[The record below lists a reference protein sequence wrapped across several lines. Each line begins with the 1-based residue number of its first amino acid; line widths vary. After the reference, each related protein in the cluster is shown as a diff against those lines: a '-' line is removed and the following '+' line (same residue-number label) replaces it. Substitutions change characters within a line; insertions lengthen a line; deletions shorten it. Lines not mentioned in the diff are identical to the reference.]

1 MLISKMYGNILSVG
15 YKLMQEKKDS
25 LSREEK
31 RKQKLDIILRNAA
44 KAFMERGYYK
54 TSLDDIASMQNVTKP
69 TLYYYIK
76 NKEDILV
83 KCEQEAC
90 VKINRLLD
98 VVLAGDGNGFQMLYK
113 FIYGYI
119 GIITDDIVRCHVR
132 HRGQMEDEDQ
142 RAQSIQNHK
151 DIEHRV
157 REIIQSGIS
166 DGSIR
171 DCNSTILAI
180 LLFDGLNGITAWYK
194 SDGVVK
200 EDELIEEV
208 LALITHGVI
217 RD

>member
-1 MLISKMYGNILSVG
+1 
-15 YKLMQEKKDS
+15 MQEILTK
-25 LSREEK
+25 EQK
-31 RKQKLDIILRNAA
+31 RKNKLDVILRNAA

-83 KCEQEAC
+83 KCEEEAC
-90 VKINRLLD
+90 GQINLLLD
-98 VVLAGDGNGFQMLYK
+98 QVIEGSGNGFQKLYK

-119 GIITDDIVRCHVR
+119 EIITDDVVGCHVR
-132 HRGQMEDEDQ
+132 HRGQMEDAEL

-151 DIEHRV
+151 DIENRV
-157 REIIQSGIS
+157 REIIRIGIE
-166 DGSIR
+166 DGSVR

-180 LLFDGLNGITAWYK
+180 LLFDSLNGITAWYK
-194 SDGVVK
+194 SDGLVK

-208 LALITHGVI
+208 LALVTHGVI
-217 RD
+217 GD